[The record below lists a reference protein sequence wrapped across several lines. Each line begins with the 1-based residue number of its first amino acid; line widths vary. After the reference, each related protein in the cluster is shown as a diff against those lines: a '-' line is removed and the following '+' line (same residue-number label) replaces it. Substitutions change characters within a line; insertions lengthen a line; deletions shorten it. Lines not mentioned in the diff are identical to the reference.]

1 MPAESQHLSRRERQI
16 MDIIYTRGE
25 ASAAEVNADLPD
37 NPSYST
43 VRTLLRI
50 LEEKGHL
57 KHRED
62 GQRFV
67 YAPTRTRAAES
78 KSALKRVVMTFF
90 EGSLADAVAA
100 LVDTADGKLP
110 AGELKRIEDIIKKAK
125 SK

>member
-1 MPAESQHLSRRERQI
+1 MPAGPQHLSRRERQI

-25 ASAAEVNADLPD
+25 ATAAEVNADLPD
-37 NPSYST
+37 DPSYST

-57 KHRED
+57 RHRED
-62 GQRFV
+62 GQRYV
-67 YAPTRTRAAES
+67 YSPRRTRAAES
-78 KSALKRVVMTFF
+78 KSALRRVVQTFF

-110 AGELKRIEDIIKKAK
+110 PAELKRIEAIIKKAT

>member
-1 MPAESQHLSRRERQI
+1 MSLETHLLTRRERQI
-16 MDIIYTRGE
+16 MDIIFARGE
-25 ASAAEVNADLPD
+25 ATAAEVNAALPD
-37 NPSYST
+37 QPSYST

-67 YAPTRTRAAES
+67 YVPTRTRAAES
-78 KSALKRVVMTFF
+78 KSALQRVVKTFF

-110 AGELKRIEDIIKKAK
+110 AEELKRIEAIIKKAK

>member
-1 MPAESQHLSRRERQI
+1 MPANSDPLTRRERQI
-16 MDIIYTRGE
+16 MDIIFARGE
-25 ASAAEVNADLPD
+25 ATAAEVNAALPD
-37 NPSYST
+37 QPSYST

-57 KHRED
+57 RHRED

-67 YAPTRTRAAES
+67 YIPTTTRAAES
-78 KSALKRVVMTFF
+78 KSALKRVVQTFF

-110 AGELKRIEDIIKKAK
+110 VAELKRIEAIIKKAK
-125 SK
+125 TK